1 MFNLEK
7 NFAKLVR
14 VDSFL
19 HKLRCTIAKPCFKE
33 KVSTNQIIESK
44 IAFSYDRSTTF
55 PNCE

>member
-19 HKLRCTIAKPCFKE
+19 HKLRCTIEKPCFKE
-33 KVSTNQIIESK
+33 KSFNKSNYRIENR
-44 IAFSYDRSTTF
+44 FQL
-55 PNCE
+55 